1 MSKRLFQKYYM
12 KPIISKNLTP
22 SPPSLQGNGVFKASP
37 LVGERFG
44 EGSVYTL
51 KTFKTSSNQKIH

>member
-1 MSKRLFQKYYM
+1 M

-22 SPPSLQGNGVFKASP
+22 LPPSLQGNGVFKASP